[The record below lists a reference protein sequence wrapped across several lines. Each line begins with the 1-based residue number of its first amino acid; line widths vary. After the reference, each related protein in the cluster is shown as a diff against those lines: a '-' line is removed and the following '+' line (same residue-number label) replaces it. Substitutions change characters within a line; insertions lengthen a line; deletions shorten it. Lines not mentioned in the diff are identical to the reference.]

1 MHAIQLLAQQ
11 KIDGDTLKNG
21 VSYFLGPLLNWTLV
35 GVIKSLI
42 RDVQA
47 RGFSHAGPFLDI
59 ISTLL
64 SSSLCPKP
72 VMSLSAQALVRA
84 FSDPRAKGN
93 GPAPP
98 PALVNLWN
106 TINKGLGLPEKPGE
120 SLVQQTP
127 WVNPLPR
134 ARQVIREALRREN
147 PASLDIDAILLHTP
161 PTKFL
166 HLFWSELSVA
176 ASMGNM
182 DQCKRL
188 ATHVLVIVPSTS
200 SGGCV
205 PPLMPVFLHSVL
217 PSVIAKMDKEFSS
230 GSGPSSGGHATNLGL
245 STPSGGGLNGGNAS
259 TNPEHTVQIE
269 LLASVL
275 SSSLLAAFHTE
286 WAWRSICGEQ
296 KYLLGQSSRLMAR
309 GLADKLKVKK
319 TSQTSRLV
327 GQRLA
332 AAPGF
337 NSMVMGEVQP
347 H

>member
-1 MHAIQLLAQQ
+1 
-11 KIDGDTLKNG
+11 
-21 VSYFLGPLLNWTLV
+21 
-35 GVIKSLI
+35 
-42 RDVQA
+42 
-47 RGFSHAGPFLDI
+47 
-59 ISTLL
+59 
-64 SSSLCPKP
+64 
-72 VMSLSAQALVRA
+72 VMSLSAQALVRV
-84 FSDPRAKGN
+84 FSDPRARGS
-93 GPAPP
+93 GRTPP
-98 PALVNLWN
+98 PSLVNLLN
-106 TINKGLGLPEKPGE
+106 TVNKRLGLPEKPATA
-120 SLVQQTP
+120 LAQQTP
-127 WVNPLPR
+127 WVNPLPHT
-134 ARQVIREALRREN
+134 RQVIREALRRDK
-147 PASLDIDAILLHTP
+147 PASLDVDAILLHTA

-182 DQCKRL
+182 DQCRRL

-205 PPLMPVFLHSVL
+205 PPLMPVFLHSIL
-217 PSVIAKMDKEFSS
+217 PSVIAKMDREFSS
-230 GSGPSSGGHATNLGL
+230 SSGPSSGAHTTGLGL
-245 STPSGGGLNGGNAS
+245 NTPGGGGLNGTNTS

-337 NSMVMGEVQP
+337 NSMVMGEV
-347 H
+347 

>member
-1 MHAIQLLAQQ
+1 
-11 KIDGDTLKNG
+11 
-21 VSYFLGPLLNWTLV
+21 
-35 GVIKSLI
+35 
-42 RDVQA
+42 
-47 RGFSHAGPFLDI
+47 
-59 ISTLL
+59 
-64 SSSLCPKP
+64 
-72 VMSLSAQALVRA
+72 MSLSAQALVRA
-84 FSDPRAKGN
+84 LSDPRARVN
-93 GPAPP
+93 GGMPP
-98 PALVNLWN
+98 PPLVNLWN
-106 TINKGLGLPEKPGE
+106 TVNKGLGLPESASPLPFHSTSAE
-120 SLVQQTP
+120 RLWTESAMSLVQQTP

-134 ARQVIREALRREN
+134 TRQVIREALRRDK
-147 PASLDIDAILLHTP
+147 PASLDVDAILLHTP

-166 HLFWSELSVA
+166 HLFWSELSVS

-188 ATHVLVIVPSTS
+188 ATHLLVIVPSTS

-205 PPLMPVFLHSVL
+205 PQLMPVFLHSIL
-217 PSVIAKMDKEFSS
+217 PSVIAKMDREFSS
-230 GSGPSSGGHATNLGL
+230 NNGSSSGAHGTNLGL
-245 STPSGGGLNGGNAS
+245 NTPGGMNGGNAS
-259 TNPEHTVQIE
+259 ANPEHTVQIE

-337 NSMVMGEVQP
+337 NSMVMGEV
-347 H
+347 

>member
-1 MHAIQLLAQQ
+1 M
-11 KIDGDTLKNG
+11 
-21 VSYFLGPLLNWTLV
+21 
-35 GVIKSLI
+35 
-42 RDVQA
+42 
-47 RGFSHAGPFLDI
+47 
-59 ISTLL
+59 
-64 SSSLCPKP
+64 SLC
-72 VMSLSAQALVRA
+72 AQALVRA
-84 FSDPRAKGN
+84 FSDPRARGN
-93 GPAPP
+93 GGTPP
-98 PALVNLWN
+98 QPLVNLWN
-106 TINKGLGLPEKPGE
+106 TVNKGLGFPESMGLLSYSLYLIALGLTSYEEPATD
-120 SLVQQTP
+120 LVQQTP
-127 WVNPLPR
+127 WVNPLPHT
-134 ARQVIREALRREN
+134 RQVIREALRRDK

-176 ASMGNM
+176 ASMGNV

-200 SGGCV
+200 SSGGSV
-205 PPLMPVFLHSVL
+205 PPLMPVFLHSIL
-217 PSVIAKMDKEFSS
+217 PSVIARMDGEFSS
-230 GSGPSSGGHATNLGL
+230 NGSSSGGHLNNPGGELNSATA
-245 STPSGGGLNGGNAS
+245 P

-275 SSSLLAAFHTE
+275 SSSLLAAFHAE

-309 GLADKLKVKK
+309 GLAEKLKVKA

-337 NSMVMGEVQP
+337 NSMVMGEV
-347 H
+347 

>member
-1 MHAIQLLAQQ
+1 MEHGQQGPRFSRKYEFTSFSPSARPVLTSCEESATALA
-11 KIDGDTLKNG
+11 
-21 VSYFLGPLLNWTLV
+21 
-35 GVIKSLI
+35 
-42 RDVQA
+42 
-47 RGFSHAGPFLDI
+47 
-59 ISTLL
+59 
-64 SSSLCPKP
+64 
-72 VMSLSAQALVRA
+72 
-84 FSDPRAKGN
+84 
-93 GPAPP
+93 
-98 PALVNLWN
+98 
-106 TINKGLGLPEKPGE
+106 
-120 SLVQQTP
+120 QQTP
-127 WVNPLPR
+127 WVNPLPH
-134 ARQVIREALRREN
+134 ARQVIREALRRDK

-182 DQCKRL
+182 DQCRRL
-188 ATHVLVIVPSTS
+188 ATHVLIVIPSTSS

-205 PPLMPVFLHSVL
+205 PPLMPVFLHSIL
-217 PSVIAKMDKEFSS
+217 PSVIAKMDREFSS
-230 GSGPSSGGHATNLGL
+230 NGSSSGGHTNLGL
-245 STPSGGGLNGGNAS
+245 NTPGGGLNSAS
-259 TNPEHTVQIE
+259 APTNPEHTVQIE

-319 TSQTSRLV
+319 NSQTSRLV

-337 NSMVMGEVQP
+337 NSMVMGEV
-347 H
+347 